1 MIGVKCIFKIYF
13 YLRITKQNKKVVHFP
28 LLYIEIEQVIF
39 KPEMLY
45 CINFVLIIT
54 RYNFQTGSPF
64 DKSCSICVKLNS
76 WCKILYK

>member
-1 MIGVKCIFKIYF
+1 MWKGGEKKPHVHKKRTSKEMIGVKCIFKIYF

-54 RYNFQTGSPF
+54 R
-64 DKSCSICVKLNS
+64 
-76 WCKILYK
+76 